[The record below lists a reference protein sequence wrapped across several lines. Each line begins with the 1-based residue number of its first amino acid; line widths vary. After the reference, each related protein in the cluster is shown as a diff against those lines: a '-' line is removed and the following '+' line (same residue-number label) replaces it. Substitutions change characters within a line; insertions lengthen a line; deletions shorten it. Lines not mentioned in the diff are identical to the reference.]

1 MIREILEANK
11 FLLIVFALVLAY
23 GAYSWWWDDD
33 GTNQETS
40 YTSNLGP
47 QLNQSTENVSNQ
59 SNSLNESVD
68 VRGVRDVGGGDGSTA
83 NQAVYETT
91 PPILEGYVAGYGT
104 QTSSGREYWV
114 LLVATPQLDINGY
127 EVDLRDMIGYRVV
140 DTSRWQEGQFVR
152 IYGTLESET
161 VVRARAIQ

>member
-11 FLLIVFALVLAY
+11 FLLLVFALVLAY
-23 GAYSWWWDDD
+23 GAYTWWWDDE
-33 GTNQETS
+33 TNQETS

-47 QLNQSTENVSNQ
+47 QLNQPTERPNTQ
-59 SNSLNESVD
+59 GNSLREGVD
-68 VRGVRDVGGGDGSTA
+68 VRGVRDVGGGDGGTA

-91 PPILEGYVAGYGT
+91 SPILEGYVAGYGT
-104 QTSSGREYWV
+104 QTSNGREYWV
-114 LLVATPQLDINGY
+114 LLVATPQLDIDGY
-127 EVDLRDMIGYRVV
+127 EVDLRDMIGYRTV

-152 IYGTLESET
+152 IYGTLESEI